1 MNQSFANLRRA
12 AAQLAA
18 FALLTTILPAV
29 AGAQS
34 TPAPDAAKPA
44 VEAAKPAKAP
54 KIRKPKAPVPPYEE
68 RRRVDGVYAAGANWL
83 SFRAGWAKRAEDLA
97 GGGLVGYGI
106 GYQRMMS
113 NRVAFSARIDHDVV
127 GHYGNDVDISVPFTG
142 EFQRHFQWKS
152 AARPYIGVGGGYYY
166 RKAYRTGTEYT
177 TMPTGGVHVSLG
189 LLSPVSERHVVGFDV
204 RMAFVEG
211 REGVTNPTFGP
222 GQATETIWT
231 AKVSWALVY

>member
-1 MNQSFANLRRA
+1 VNQSFANLRRA
-12 AAQLAA
+12 AAMLAA
-18 FALLTTILPAV
+18 FAFLTSTIPAV

-34 TPAPDAAKPA
+34 TADAAKPA
-44 VEAAKPAKAP
+44 AAAKPAKA
-54 KIRKPKAPVPPYEE
+54 RKAKPPVKPYEE
-68 RRRVDGVYAAGANWL
+68 RRREDGVYAQGANWL

-97 GGGLVGYGI
+97 GSGLFGYGI

-113 NRVAFSARIDHDVV
+113 KKYAFSARIDHDVV
-127 GHYGNDVDISVPFTG
+127 GHYGQDVDISVPFTG
-142 EFQRHFQWKS
+142 EFQRHFLWKS
-152 AARPYIGVGGGYYY
+152 AARPYLGLGGGYYY

-189 LLSPVSERHVVGFDV
+189 FLSPVSDKHVVGFDV